1 MINFKD
7 SESEKRF
14 NDLQREFYINKTLN
28 ELLIDLNVCKLMKQF
43 NEEAKEPLEEWLI
56 YLEKFK
62 KEIDNLY
69 ERISNR
75 ENRTIIKWF
84 KN

>member
-1 MINFKD
+1 MNKD
-7 SESEKRF
+7 
-14 NDLQREFYINKTLN
+14 FYNKLPG
-28 ELLIDLNVCKLMKQF
+28 LVCFILD
-43 NEEAKEPLEEWLI
+43 EWKI

-62 KEIDNLY
+62 KEIDDLY
-69 ERISNR
+69 ERVSNR

>member
-7 SESEKRF
+7 FESEKRF

-43 NEEAKEPLEEWLI
+43 NKEAKEPLEEWLI
-56 YLEKFK
+56 
-62 KEIDNLY
+62 
-69 ERISNR
+69 
-75 ENRTIIKWF
+75 
-84 KN
+84 

>member
-7 SESEKRF
+7 FESEKRF

-43 NEEAKEPLEEWLI
+43 NKEAKEPLEEWLI

>member
-7 SESEKRF
+7 FESEKRF

-28 ELLIDLNVCKLMKQF
+28 ELLVDLNVCKLMKQF

-75 ENRTIIKWF
+75 EKRTIIKWF

>member
-7 SESEKRF
+7 FESEKRF

-43 NEEAKEPLEEWLI
+43 NKEAKEPLEEWLI

-75 ENRTIIKWF
+75 ENRTIIK
-84 KN
+84 

>member
-7 SESEKRF
+7 FESEKRF

-43 NEEAKEPLEEWLI
+43 NEEAKEQLEEWLI

-75 ENRTIIKWF
+75 ENWTIIKWF

>member
-7 SESEKRF
+7 FESEKRF
-14 NDLQREFYINKTLN
+14 NDWQREFYINKTLN

>member
-7 SESEKRF
+7 FESEKRF

-75 ENRTIIKWF
+75 ENWTIIKWF

>member
-1 MINFKD
+1 MVNFKD
-7 SESEKRF
+7 FESEKRF

-43 NEEAKEPLEEWLI
+43 NKEAKDPLDEWAI

-75 ENRTIIKWF
+75 ENRTIIK
-84 KN
+84 

>member
-1 MINFKD
+1 MINFED
-7 SESEKRF
+7 FESEKRF

-28 ELLIDLNVCKLMKQF
+28 ELLTDLNVCKLMKQF

>member
-7 SESEKRF
+7 FESEKRF

-43 NEEAKEPLEEWLI
+43 NKEAKDPLEEWLI

-75 ENRTIIKWF
+75 ENRTIIK
-84 KN
+84 

>member
-7 SESEKRF
+7 FESEKRF

-43 NEEAKEPLEEWLI
+43 NKEANDPLDEWVI

>member
-7 SESEKRF
+7 FESEKRF

-28 ELLIDLNVCKLMKQF
+28 ELLTDLNVCKLMKQF

>member
-7 SESEKRF
+7 FESDKRF

-43 NEEAKEPLEEWLI
+43 NKEAKEPLEEWLI

>member
-1 MINFKD
+1 MVNFKD
-7 SESEKRF
+7 FESEKRF

-43 NEEAKEPLEEWLI
+43 NKEAKEPLEEWLI

>member
-1 MINFKD
+1 MVNFKD
-7 SESEKRF
+7 FESEKRF

-43 NEEAKEPLEEWLI
+43 NKEAKEPLEEWLI

-75 ENRTIIKWF
+75 ENRTIIK
-84 KN
+84 